1 MLSDDAM
8 ESASDLQTLADSIP
22 QMVWVTRADGYHEL
36 YNRRWYEY
44 TGLSAAESYA
54 DGWSRVLHPD
64 DYTRTLALWHHS
76 LATGDPYEIEY
87 RFRRSDG
94 VFRWFL
100 GSARAARDAT
110 GEIVRW
116 YGTLT
121 DIDERVAAERTLQFL
136 LDASDALGGSLDLDR
151 TLDALAR
158 VAVPRLAEWCLIY
171 LRRDD
176 GRIALRTAMHEDP
189 DSLERVRESLAD
201 TFDDDLDET
210 VRVVFATGESVLLA
224 SVARP
229 LLDVPGAGG
238 SDVRERDASSSAIA
252 VPLRVGGSVI
262 GVLHLINRASGRV
275 ATDAQRRIAEAL
287 GARASIVLD
296 NARLFER
303 ERQIAETFQKAAL
316 PTTLPQI
323 AGLVL
328 DAVYEAGSAEALV
341 GGDWYDALRL
351 RDGRVVITVG
361 DVAGHGLS
369 AAVTMQAVRQ
379 ALRTVTH
386 VYADPVTILDAADRT
401 LRTESPDCIVTA
413 FVGIYDPV
421 EAELRY
427 ALAGHP
433 PPFVRRADGRIET
446 LESPALPLGL
456 REPSADTGHALTV
469 AAGDLIVLYT
479 DGVIEAT
486 RDVIEGERRLAF
498 AIVATAADAPD
509 AAHRIATRSL
519 ATRAS
524 DDVAILTLG
533 VMQVGGDIVG
543 RWTFACDDADAA
555 HAAAETFVGLL
566 QARRKVDAGSLY
578 AARLVFMELVGN
590 VVRYARGNVDI
601 AFEDLDDPVLHVLD
615 RGPGF
620 VLTPHLPSD
629 VLSERGRG
637 LYLVWSL
644 TSEVNVTLRSQGG
657 AHARAVLRTH

>member
-1 MLSDDAM
+1 MIEADRDF
-8 ESASDLQTLADSIP
+8 QIVADSIP

-44 TGLSAAESYA
+44 TGLSEAESYA

-64 DYTRTLALWHHS
+64 DYVRTLAIWDHS
-76 LATGDPYEIEY
+76 LATGDPYDIEY

-100 GSARAARDAT
+100 GSARAARDPA
-110 GEIVRW
+110 GAIVRW

-176 GRIALRTAMHEDP
+176 GRVALRTAMHEDP
-189 DSLERVRESLAD
+189 DLVARIRKALAGAV
-201 TFDDDLDET
+201 DDDLDET
-210 VRVVFATGESVLLA
+210 VRLTLRSGESVLLPTTA
-224 SVARP
+224 ARLLIVPAAPGSTP
-229 LLDVPGAGG
+229 LPRDVGN
-238 SDVRERDASSSAIA
+238 SSAIA
-252 VPLRVGGSVI
+252 VPLRAGGEVI
-262 GVLHLINRASGRV
+262 GVLHLINSASGRV

-303 ERQIAETFQKAAL
+303 ERQIAQAFQQAAL
-316 PTTLPQI
+316 PATLPRI

-361 DVAGHGLS
+361 DVAGHGLA

-401 LRTESPDCIVTA
+401 LRTESPECIVTA

-433 PPFVRRADGRIET
+433 PPLVRRADGRIET

-456 REPSADTGHALTV
+456 REPSSDPGHAHAI
-469 AAGDLIVLYT
+469 AAGDLVVLYT

-486 RDVIEGERRLAF
+486 RDVIEGERRLAS
-498 AIVATAADAPD
+498 AIGTTPADAPD

-533 VMQVGGDIVG
+533 VLQVGADIVG

-555 HAAAETFVGLL
+555 HAARETFVTLL
-566 QARRKVDAGSLY
+566 QERRKVDAGSLY

-590 VVRYARGNVDI
+590 VVRYGRGIVDI

-620 VLTPHLPSD
+620 VLAPHLPSD

-644 TSEVNVTLRSQGG
+644 TSEVNVTLRSHGG